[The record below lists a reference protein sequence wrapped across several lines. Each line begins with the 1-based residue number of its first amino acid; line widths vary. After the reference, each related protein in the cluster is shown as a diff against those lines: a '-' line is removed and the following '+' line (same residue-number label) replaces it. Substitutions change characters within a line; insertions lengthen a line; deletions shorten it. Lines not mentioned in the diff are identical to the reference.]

1 MTEIEWDISAC
12 GVFFCHC
19 ICDRHKYHNDN
30 NVEAPLDA
38 RKEVGPDVNTE
49 KAENWFISAEHSTKF

>member
-49 KAENWFISAEHSTKF
+49 KAEN